1 MELESIDN
9 QINSLKDTITLIDG
23 TVKFHLTI
31 QWMVLAFVIAASG
44 WALYLM
50 AKDWFEKGLDRR
62 VEQLKT
68 ELIDEITNY
77 SVINLL
83 RTISL
88 SGVQTI
94 SSKKKPNLVIINAY
108 FSDYDK
114 TYGCEFVK
122 NSFIWSK
129 NEISRDP
136 IKILCPNKSTVELR
150 FKNISQNGFELE
162 WKTYGEAPDVTVA
175 LEIIVM

>member
-1 MELESIDN
+1 MELDSINN
-9 QINSLKDTITLIDG
+9 QINNLRDTITLIDD

-31 QWMVLAFVIAASG
+31 QWAVLAFVIAASG

-62 VEQLKT
+62 VVQLRK
-68 ELIDEITNY
+68 EIIGEVTNY

-88 SGVQTI
+88 SGVQI
-94 SSKKKPNLVIINAY
+94 IPSNRKPNLVIINAY
-108 FSDYDK
+108 FSDCER

-150 FKNISQNGFELE
+150 FKNISQ
-162 WKTYGEAPDVTVA
+162 
-175 LEIIVM
+175 

>member
-1 MELESIDN
+1 MEMSEILMEVN
-9 QINSLKDTITLIDG
+9 NLKEQITLIDSNL
-23 TVKFHLTI
+23 KFNITIFLTL
-31 QWMVLAFVIAASG
+31 LAMFLGVSG

-62 VEQLKT
+62 VVQLRK
-68 ELIDEITNY
+68 EIIDEVTNY

-88 SGVQTI
+88 SGVQII
-94 SSKKKPNLVIINAY
+94 SSKSRPNIVIINAY
-108 FSDYDK
+108 FSDCER

-129 NEISRDP
+129 KDTSRDP
-136 IKILCPNKSTVELR
+136 IRILCPQQSGVELS
-150 FKNISQNGFELE
+150 FKEIVQNGFEIE
-162 WKTYGEAPDVTVA
+162 WRTFGIIPDVTVA